1 MQSLLETLRQT
12 LRSRVPLDP
21 ALEDRLQRLTEMS
34 PPATRNSHHRSRYV
48 TVDVETTGADMHRD
62 TLVSIGAV
70 AIERGVIDLAGCFD
84 LVVRQGGVVAFV
96 EVKTR
101 RGARFGPPAAA
112 VGWRKRRE
120 LATGAA
126 IWVARHGSP
135 GLTYRFDVVGV
146 SFFGTNVRIEY
157 LVDAFG
163 VENPRL

>member
-1 MQSLLETLRQT
+1 MSAERQALGLRGERIAARWLRHHGWTLL
-12 LRSRVPLDP
+12 
-21 ALEDRLQRLTEMS
+21 A
-34 PPATRNSHHRSRYV
+34 HRFR
-48 TVDVETTGADMHRD
+48 TGHRD
-62 TLVSIGAV
+62 I
-70 AIERGVIDLAGCFD
+70 D